1 MNNDIIKPFIF
12 PYNEILKTKLNNGSL
27 LNIIDCDFD
36 TSIFCLI
43 VNCGSYNEVITE
55 NKITNGLAH
64 LIEHIIFTNNNL
76 VDSLTNNTCN
86 YNAATSDNKTTF
98 YFECLNKDLLNY
110 IDLTFDIFLNID
122 NQFTRKII
130 K

>member
-36 TSIFCLI
+36 TSIFCLL
-43 VNCGSYNEVITE
+43 VNCGSHNEVITE
-55 NKITNGLAH
+55 NKIINGLAH

-76 VDSLTNNTCN
+76 VESLTNNTCN
-86 YNAATSDNKTTF
+86 YNAATSDNKTFCENTIPPNLSVF
-98 YFECLNKDLLNY
+98 FN
-110 IDLTFDIFLNID
+110 IF
-122 NQFTRKII
+122 FS
-130 K
+130 